1 MKSLLLILLFSLSNL
16 IYSQNTENISKIEL
30 LYTFGGSLWGK
41 SGIYSRSEFIELTKI
56 ENGDFKFSRQIKI
69 SEKVNSKRVFSKDS
83 TEINTSNFKIISK
96 NEIENLLKSLN
107 TNEEN
112 FTEEFLKQNFLKPT
126 KKEIFKIAKQ
136 NNFKNYFKNNYDEK
150 SDTEKKYSEIQDF
163 KYFKEFLNKNKPN
176 RDEYILTMDV
186 WNNLSIIT
194 YSQQE
199 TKLYDFSL
207 FYNCGQP
214 INSSLIEINK
224 TTKAVNTLENTR
236 TSIINL
242 NANLIIQKIIPE
254 DSKLWKEIDLN
265 NIKRKYISWFLE
277 NKITEFVY

>member
-1 MKSLLLILLFSLSNL
+1 MKKFLLLLLFFLGNF
-16 IYSQNTENISKIEL
+16 IYLQNTENINKIEL
-30 LYTFGGSLWGK
+30 VYMFGGSSWGK
-41 SGIYSRSEFIELTKI
+41 NGIYSRSEFFELTKV
-56 ENGDFKFSRQIKI
+56 ENGNFKISKHLKV
-69 SEKVNSKRVFSKDS
+69 SEKVNEKIFSKDS
-83 TEINTSNFKIISK
+83 TEIKTSDYKIISK

-107 TNEEN
+107 TNEDN
-112 FTEEFLKQNFLKPT
+112 FAEELLKQNFLKPT
-126 KKEIFKIAKQ
+126 KKEIFKIAKN
-136 NNFKNYFKNNYDEK
+136 NNFKSYFKNSYDEK

-199 TKLYDFSL
+199 SKLYDFSL
-207 FYNCGQP
+207 FCNCGQP

-224 TTKAVNTLENTR
+224 TTKSINTLENTR

-242 NANLIIQKIIPE
+242 NANLIVQKIIPE
-254 DSKLWKEIDLN
+254 NSKLWKEIDLN
-265 NIKRKYISWFLE
+265 NIKRKYISWYLE
-277 NKITEFVY
+277 NKISEFEY